1 MRTSGKRW
9 STQVRT
15 PLKTPASVTGGLL
28 VTAMSDPLRVFADHD
43 HRVARIA
50 VRGDHEVLRRGRAL
64 EDARG
69 EGEARGGAG
78 KAVAPRPFCSHFR
91 SRAAIPLQGGRATQ
105 GRAKRRRPRIIG
117 LS

>member
-69 EGEARGGAG
+69 EVEARVVAGAV
-78 KAVAPRPFCSHFR
+78 VAPPPFGAHVGG
-91 SRAAIPLQGGRATQ
+91 RADLLLEGRRATQ
-105 GRAKRRRPRIIG
+105 GGGKPRRPGIVG
-117 LS
+117 G

>member
-1 MRTSGKRW
+1 MRPSGKRW

-69 EGEARGGAG
+69 EVEARVVAG
-78 KAVAPRPFCSHFR
+78 TVVAPPPF
-91 SRAAIPLQGGRATQ
+91 AAHLRGPPPPLLHCPPATP
-105 GRAKRRRPRIIG
+105 APPTPPPPRN
-117 LS
+117 

>member
-15 PLKTPASVTGGLL
+15 PLKTPAAVTGGLL

-69 EGEARGGAG
+69 EVEARVVAG
-78 KAVAPRPFCSHFR
+78 TGVTPRPF
-91 SRAAIPLQGGRATQ
+91 RAHVGGR
-105 GRAKRRRPRIIG
+105 PPPP
-117 LS
+117 L